1 MLTLALLSEN
11 KWVWTEKVQ
20 IGARKHVFPWHLYLN
35 ARFRRLYRDIRTQLV
50 PVPRVRSRSRLT
62 IAGAGWCL
70 SESDSQA
77 SPPYS
82 RGCLGERGANMDKEP
97 GRENTG
103 PTVNWVGR
111 VLTALK
117 RGLIC
122 SEGSSISPAGSLLHT
137 ASFFFFFFGTGW
149 CAEETGL
156 VDTWTAG
163 DCDCAFRERL
173 TKDTPPKWLTVIDC
187 QFDFNAWQSQP
198 IIFKNEM
205 IRVGSIHLSPQSLKR
220 AFFFCYD
227 ASKTSL
233 KEHHVVLGKTLHWLI
248 YFMPKVT
255 K

>member
-137 ASFFFFFFGTGW
+137 ASFFF
-149 CAEETGL
+149 L
-156 VDTWTAG
+156 VPVDVRRRPG
-163 DCDCAFRERL
+163 
-173 TKDTPPKWLTVIDC
+173 WLTLELPGTVTVLSANDSLRTRL
-187 QFDFNAWQSQP
+187 QNDWQ
-198 IIFKNEM
+198 
-205 IRVGSIHLSPQSLKR
+205 
-220 AFFFCYD
+220 
-227 ASKTSL
+227 
-233 KEHHVVLGKTLHWLI
+233 WLI
-248 YFMPKVT
+248 ANSISMPGSLSQSYLRT
-255 K
+255 KW